1 MKNERDTTL
10 TNGVQDPEK
19 IQSMFNAIAPT
30 YDLLNHLLSFGMDIL
45 WRKKAISLLEEK
57 RGGAILD
64 IASGSGDLSID
75 ALALNPRMIVAT
87 DFAFQMLTV
96 FGGKLRQR
104 AHLPASVIRLTS
116 CDALSLPFASGS
128 FDATMVAFGIR
139 NFADRLKG
147 LQEMHRV
154 LRPGGVSLILELTE
168 PKTPVIAQFYSL
180 YAKVLLPLFGK
191 IVSRHNAAYSYLP
204 ASIAKFPARDEF
216 LGLMKEAGFTECKSY
231 SLTFGAATI
240 FVGRKC

>member
-10 TNGVQDPEK
+10 TNGIQDPEK
-19 IQSMFNAIAPT
+19 IQSMFDAIAPT

-57 RGGAILD
+57 RGGTILD
-64 IASGSGDLSID
+64 IASGSGDLSIN
-75 ALALNPRMIVAT
+75 ALALNPRMIVST
-87 DFAFQMLTV
+87 DFALRMLTV

-104 AHLPASVIRLTS
+104 TSIPSGTIHLAS
-116 CDALSLPFASGS
+116 CDALALPFGSGS

-139 NFADRLKG
+139 NFADRSRG
-147 LQEMHRV
+147 LREMHRV
-154 LRPGGVSLILELTE
+154 LRPAGISLILELTE
-168 PKTPVIAQFYSL
+168 PKAPIIAQLYAL
-180 YAKVLLPLFGK
+180 YAKGLLPLFGK
-191 IVSRHNAAYSYLP
+191 IVSKHNAAYSYLP

-216 LGLMKEAGFTECKSY
+216 LGLMKEAGFSECRSY

-240 FVGRKC
+240 FVGRK